1 MAGSSSKEASLRLRA
16 VAEAAIECIGLGY
29 DVAEDLRLKYC
40 KKQSRLIG
48 IEDDQVRDIAIPGG
62 ILVRNVPKSIN
73 CDKGDRLRYSSD
85 VLSFQQVG
93 QPLEFNYCFS
103 GGSSF
108 DNFYF
113 PSLLCY

>member
-1 MAGSSSKEASLRLRA
+1 MAGSSSKEVGLRLRA
-16 VAEAAIECIGLGY
+16 AAEAAIECIGLGY

-48 IEDDQVRDIAIPGG
+48 IDDDQVRDIAIPGG

-85 VLSFQQVG
+85 VLSFQQVWSTIR
-93 QPLEFNYCFS
+93 L
-103 GGSSF
+103 
-108 DNFYF
+108 
-113 PSLLCY
+113 